1 MRTIRSISSA
11 GPAYTARMKI
21 RTLIA
26 GSLAVL
32 LAACASA
39 PPPAP
44 ARLPEQSSD
53 RAGFSARGNEVALF
67 ALGLIDTGYRFGG
80 KNPQAGLDCSGM
92 VSYIYDHGAGLK
104 VSGSA
109 ADIARQGRPVERA
122 SLRPG
127 DLVFFN
133 TRNASFSHVG
143 VYIGENRFV
152 HAPSSNGRVRIDQLD
167 ARYYAQRFEAARSY
181 FD

>member
-1 MRTIRSISSA
+1 MTPRL
-11 GPAYTARMKI
+11 
-21 RTLIA
+21 LICC
-26 GSLAVL
+26 GLAVL
-32 LAACASA
+32 VTACAT
-39 PPPAP
+39 PPSPPDSP
-44 ARLPEQSSD
+44 ARAPETPT
-53 RAGFSARGNEVALF
+53 ARTGYSEKGNEVALF

-80 KNPQAGLDCSGM
+80 KNPKAGLDCSGM
-92 VSYIYDHGAGLK
+92 VSYIYQQGAGLK

-109 ADIARQGRPVERA
+109 ADIARQGRAIERG

-133 TRNASFSHVG
+133 TRNVSYSHVG

-152 HAPSSNGRVRIDQLD
+152 HAPSGSGRVRIDQL
-167 ARYYAQRFEAARSY
+167 ANSYYAQRFEAARSY